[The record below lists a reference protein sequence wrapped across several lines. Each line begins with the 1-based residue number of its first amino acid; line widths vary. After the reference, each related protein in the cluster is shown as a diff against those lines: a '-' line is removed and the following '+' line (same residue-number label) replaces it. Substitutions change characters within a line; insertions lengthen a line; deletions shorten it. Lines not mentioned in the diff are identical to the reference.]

1 MSPVAAFSFLIR
13 SIAALALSLWSAFA
27 VAGADTWTALPTH
40 GGIVQALVV
49 DPSNNNIVYAGTQG
63 SGVFKSTDGGNT
75 WGHAHGGFED
85 GDVQALAIDPTDA
98 NLIYAGTVDKG
109 IYRSTDGGDNWLS
122 INSGLDNLSVYKIAI
137 DPNTPTTLYAATFGN
152 LFTSADGGD
161 TWTALGTPSGTGA
174 SQNLYDSAAYDV
186 VVVPN
191 TIPTLLVATHAR
203 GVFKYSAGAWSSV
216 WTDTRNNPDPL
227 INNVRA
233 LVGDAGADL
242 AVTTDDSIFIG
253 TQGLGLFKS
262 TDGGTT
268 WPTQVS
274 NASGLTTTVLRT
286 LAMLPGDTNNIYA
299 GAINGFYYSSN
310 GGAAWNEAATE
321 MNVLA
326 IAIDP
331 STVSTVYAGT
341 DQGVYK
347 STDGGATFTQQNN
360 GLLNLKVRGIAIDPT
375 DASRRYAAIYGGG
388 VMKSA
393 DSGAT
398 WSYANTSLASKDA
411 ITIAVG
417 PRDDTSRI
425 VIVGMDSSGAYRST
439 DDGAT
444 WDSIDP
450 GLSTKHI
457 SQVVAELSTPGHF
470 FAGTRAGFLVTQN
483 AGEQMAEDVI
493 WEPEIGGIAGDDY
506 LEVNA
511 LTVDP
516 SNPET
521 VWGAVS
527 SRGIYRGTH
536 NPDESITWVPLN
548 AGFTGDFVSAVVVDP
563 TDSNILYAGTIG
575 RGMFKTADQGVTWV
589 QSTEGMGEKSV
600 NSVVI
605 DPATPTTLYASTD
618 DSGVF
623 KSTNSGATWVA
634 INDGL
639 EDFNVTTLA
648 LDTSTTP
655 PTLYAGTDGDGLIE
669 MQSTASSPAPALVAG
684 GQSSG
689 GGGVDPWLVL
699 LSLLGLA
706 RRRVI
711 PR

>member
-1 MSPVAAFSFLIR
+1 MSPTAAFSFAIR
-13 SIAALALSLWSAFA
+13 SIAAIVLSLSNTFA
-27 VAGADTWTALPTH
+27 VAGADTWTGLPTY
-40 GGIVQALVV
+40 GGIVQALAI
-49 DPSNNNIVYAGTQG
+49 DPTNNTIVYAGTQG

-75 WGHAHGGFED
+75 WNHAHGGLED
-85 GDVQALAIDPTDA
+85 GDVQALAIDPTDT
-98 NLIYAGTVDKG
+98 NRLYAGTADKG

-137 DPNTPTTLYAATFGN
+137 DPITPTTIYAAAFGN
-152 LFTSADGGD
+152 LFASADRGD

-203 GVFKYSAGAWSSV
+203 GVFKYSAGSWSSV
-216 WTDTRNNPDPL
+216 WTDTRANPDPL

-233 LVGDAGADL
+233 LVSDAGADL
-242 AVTTDDSIFIG
+242 AVTADDSIFIG

-286 LAMLPGDTNNIYA
+286 LAMLPGDTTNIYA
-299 GAINGFYYSSN
+299 GTANGFYYSRN
-310 GGAAWNEAATE
+310 GGAAWNEASTE

-331 STVSTVYAGT
+331 GAVSTVYAGT

-347 STDGGATFTQQNN
+347 STDGGANFTQQND
-360 GLLNLKVRGIAIDPT
+360 GLLNLKVRDIAIDST

-398 WSYANTSLASKDA
+398 WSYVNTSLASKDA
-411 ITIAVG
+411 IAIAVG
-417 PRDDTSRI
+417 PRDDTSRNL
-425 VIVGMDSSGAYRST
+425 IVGLDRNGAFRST
-439 DDGAT
+439 DDGAS
-444 WDSIDP
+444 WASIDP

-457 SQVVAELSTPGHF
+457 SQIAADQSTPGHF
-470 FAGTRAGFLVTQN
+470 FAGTRAGFLATQD
-483 AGEQMAEDVI
+483 AGNV
-493 WEPEIGGIAGDDY
+493 WSVEIDGIAGDDY

-511 LTVDP
+511 LAVDP
-516 SNPET
+516 SNPEI

-536 NPDESITWVPLN
+536 NPDESIAWNPVN

-563 TDSNILYAGTIG
+563 TNSDILYSGTIG
-575 RGMFKTADQGVTWV
+575 RGIFKTIDRGVTWV
-589 QSTEGMGEKSV
+589 QSTEGMGEESV
-600 NSVVI
+600 NSIVI
-605 DPATPTTLYASTD
+605 DPATPSTLYASTQ

-634 INDGL
+634 INGGM
-639 EDFNVTTLA
+639 ENFNVTTLA
-648 LDTSTTP
+648 LDSSTTP
-655 PTLYAGTDGDGLIE
+655 PTLYAGTDGDGVMEI
-669 MQSTASSPAPALVAG
+669 QSTASSPAPALVVG
-684 GQSSG
+684 EQSNG
-689 GGGVDPWLVL
+689 GGGVDLWLAL
-699 LSLLGLA
+699 LPLLGLA
-706 RRRVI
+706 RRRAI
-711 PR
+711 LH

>member
-1 MSPVAAFSFLIR
+1 MSPVAAFSFAIR
-13 SIAALALSLWSAFA
+13 SIAALALSLWSTFV
-27 VAGADTWTALPTH
+27 VAGADTWTALPTY
-40 GGIVQALVV
+40 GGIVQALAV
-49 DPSNNNIVYAGTQG
+49 DPTNNNIVYAGTQG

-75 WGHAHGGFED
+75 WDHAHGGFED
-85 GDVQALAIDPTDA
+85 GDVQALAVDPTDA
-98 NLIYAGTVDKG
+98 NRIYAGTADKG
-109 IYRSTDGGDNWLS
+109 MYRSTDGGDNWLS

-137 DPNTPTTLYAATFGN
+137 DPITPTTLYAATFGN

-161 TWTALGTPSGTGA
+161 TWTALGTPAGTGVN
-174 SQNLYDSAAYDV
+174 QNLYDSAAYDV

-191 TIPTLLVATHAR
+191 TISTLLVATHAR

-216 WTDTRNNPDPL
+216 WTDTRANPDPI

-233 LVGDAGADL
+233 LVSDAGADL

-268 WPTQVS
+268 WPTQIS

-286 LAMLPGDTNNIYA
+286 LAMLPGNTNNIYA

-310 GGAAWNEAATE
+310 GGAAWTEAPIE

-331 STVSTVYAGT
+331 SDVLTVYAGT

-347 STDGGATFTQQNN
+347 STDGGATFTQQNS
-360 GLLNLKVRGIAIDPT
+360 GLLNLKVRDIAIDPT

-411 ITIAVG
+411 IAIAVG
-417 PRDDTSRI
+417 PRDDTSRN
-425 VIVGMDSSGAYRST
+425 VIVGLDRNGAFRST

-444 WDSIDP
+444 WASIDP

-470 FAGTRAGFLVTQN
+470 FAGTRAGFLATQD
-483 AGEQMAEDVI
+483 AGDV
-493 WEPEIGGIAGDDY
+493 WSVEIDGIAGDDY

-511 LTVDP
+511 LAVDP

-536 NPDESITWVPLN
+536 NPDESITWDPVN
-548 AGFTGDFVSAVVVDP
+548 VGFTGDFVSAVVVDP

-575 RGMFKTADQGVTWV
+575 RGMFKTIDQGLTWG
-589 QSTEGMGEKSV
+589 QSTEGMGEESV
-600 NSVVI
+600 NSIVI
-605 DPATPTTLYASTD
+605 DPATPTTLYASTQD
-618 DSGVF
+618 GGVF

-634 INDGL
+634 INNGL

-648 LDTSTTP
+648 LDSSTAP
-655 PTLYAGTDGDGLIE
+655 PTLYAGTDGDGVIE

-699 LSLLGLA
+699 LPLLGSA